1 MPSISIKRRLCLET
15 WFDFSLQEFPPKLIN
30 FFLKV
35 SIYFL
40 DIYLKVPCICSH
52 MWNLDFYL
60 CMFIIVF
67 INIYVI
73 HILCMYVCIEC
84 MCVYGFETGR
94 GHESEIEFKGGG
106 GIGSVIEYIQ

>member
-40 DIYLKVPCICSH
+40 DIYLKVPWICSH

-73 HILCMYVCIEC
+73 HILFIYMCILYLF
-84 MCVYGFETGR
+84 MCVFNVCMVLKL
-94 GHESEIEFKGGG
+94 KG
-106 GIGSVIEYIQ
+106 VMRVK